1 MIGPVASRPIPG
13 VGPHAERGPVRRAF
27 YSFGQSKAGRW
38 YGINIGSRV
47 DPPLLRIT
55 RGRFAT
61 TSLLP
66 LVLLH
71 VRGARSGELRTIPL
85 VYFTEGDDVILIASS
100 FGRAKNPAWYYN
112 LLANPNVELTA
123 GGVTVPYRSEQVDDE
138 AERQRLFELGIA
150 NFEGYGNYE
159 RMAAERRIPVL
170 RLSPR

>member
-1 MIGPVASRPIPG
+1 MAPRTIPA
-13 VGPHAERGPVRRAF
+13 VDPNAERGPVRRAF

-38 YGINIGSRV
+38 YGIKIGSRI
-47 DPPLLRIT
+47 DPPMLRLT

-71 VRGARSGELRTIPL
+71 VRGARSGEIRTIPL
-85 VYFTEGDDVILIASS
+85 VYFTEGDDVLLIASS

-112 LLANPNVELTA
+112 LLANPDVELTA
-123 GGVTVPYRSEQVDDE
+123 GGVTAPYRSEEVADE
-138 AERQRLFELGIA
+138 AERQRLFKLGVA

-159 RMAAERRIPVL
+159 RMAGERKIPVL
-170 RLSPR
+170 RLSPSA